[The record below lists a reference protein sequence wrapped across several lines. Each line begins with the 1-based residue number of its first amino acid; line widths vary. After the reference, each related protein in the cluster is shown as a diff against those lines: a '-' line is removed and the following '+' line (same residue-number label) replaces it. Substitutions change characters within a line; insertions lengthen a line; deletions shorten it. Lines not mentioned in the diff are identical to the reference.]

1 MSDPYT
7 DAWAEAV
14 ASAPADVDLHVTLEL
29 QHPAIIEAG
38 LQIAVRLVLD
48 EVDRVLGIEPGA
60 LFNPGTMQTFRRCA
74 FSASA
79 PEVAVGR
86 TPECTVTIDNVADQL
101 TPYLNAAIEVR
112 ADLLLVY
119 REYRSDVTAEPS
131 YGPIEFVVRQ
141 VTISGSTVTGKAR
154 LADLANLS
162 FPRRIYRPA
171 QFPGLRVA

>member
-7 DAWAEAV
+7 EAWAEAV
-14 ASAPADVDLHVTLEL
+14 ASAPADVDIIPTIEF
-29 QHPAIIEAG
+29 QHPAFLEG
-38 LQIAVRLVLD
+38 GVPIAVRLVLD
-48 EVDRVLGIEPGA
+48 DEDRSLGIEAGA

-74 FSASA
+74 FSASV
-79 PEVAVGR
+79 PEVAAGR

-112 ADLLLVY
+112 ADLVLVY

-131 YGPIEFVVRQ
+131 YGPVEFVVRQ

-162 FPRRIYRPA
+162 FPRRVYRPA
-171 QFPGLRVA
+171 EFPGLRAA